1 MSEINVRKR
10 GQKWQYQFEAA
21 KIEGKRKQITKSG
34 FNTKKEA
41 LEAGIKALAEYNNSG
56 LYFKPS
62 DMSVSDYFDY
72 WYENYVKIELKINT
86 QENYYN
92 QKRNFKR
99 IKRCLVWSSKIC
111 SIPMWF
117 Y

>member
-56 LYFKPS
+56 F
-62 DMSVSDYFDY
+62 
-72 WYENYVKIELKINT
+72 
-86 QENYYN
+86 
-92 QKRNFKR
+92 
-99 IKRCLVWSSKIC
+99 
-111 SIPMWF
+111 
-117 Y
+117 